1 MALVPQGAGGS
12 SVTMAYPVLVSVKY
26 TGWAIKV
33 QAIFDAQGLWEAV
46 APANSTDVDE
56 RKNKMARAQLL

>member
-12 SVTMAYPVLVSVKY
+12 SVTMAYLVLVPAMY

-33 QAIFDAQGLWEAV
+33 QVILD
-46 APANSTDVDE
+46 T
-56 RKNKMARAQLL
+56 